1 MSDDIKRQVEE
12 RVKAEAQ
19 GIKKDIPSGDELT
32 PKFIKECLRAK
43 DLGNGMLYAAIHKN
57 QYILNKSI
65 GEVYKWGG
73 HHWELDELNEHV
85 GAVENVTD
93 VYLKGAGELTGAIEA
108 SVKDGDKNLTKDLQ
122 KQQKF
127 FYARAGAIREFTGRS
142 NTIKFAFTNRDN
154 ALCVN
159 NDQFDNKPMLLPCN
173 NGVIDLTT
181 GNFHDGQP
189 EEYLLNASPVSWEG
203 IDTPAPAWEKFLLEI
218 FEGDVEMVE
227 YMGRLFGYAITGLT
241 KEKLLPIFW
250 GPHGNNGKSTIVE
263 IIKTVMGPLAIPI
276 PSEVF
281 LSQRFTSTGP
291 TPDILSLK
299 GLRIAFGSETDENRR
314 FSPSKV
320 KWLSGKDTLTGRNP
334 YDKRPTTFYPSH
346 TLFLMTNE
354 RPGAPTDDKAF
365 WTRVRLIKFNLSFVD
380 YKPKEDFE
388 RPADLDLFEKLQAEA
403 SGILAWLVRGCLIWQ
418 QNGMNVPFKVTRET
432 LRYQREEDNLTDFIE
447 DICIVDKSLEVG
459 ATALYSSFRE
469 WWINNIDEEEKR
481 VPSQKRFGK
490 MMTRR
495 FKKEK
500 KGTYKYI
507 GLDLSFGS

>member
-12 RVKAEAQ
+12 RVKAESREV
-19 GIKKDIPSGDELT
+19 KTDTSGGGLAS
-32 PKFIKECLRAK
+32 KFIDECLKAK
-43 DLGNGMLYAAIHKN
+43 DLGNGMLYAEIHKN
-57 QYILNKSI
+57 QFILNKSI
-65 GEVYKWGG
+65 NEVYKWSD
-73 HHWELDELNEHV
+73 HHWVLDELNEHV

-93 VYLKGAGELTGAIEA
+93 IYLKAARDLTGPKEA
-108 SVKDGDKNLTKDLQ
+108 ATKDNNKETL
-122 KQQKF
+122 KSLLKKEKF
-127 FYARAGAIREFTGRS
+127 LYARAGALREFKGRN
-142 NTIKFAFTNRDN
+142 NTVKFAFTNRDN

-159 NDQFDNKPMLLPCN
+159 NEQFDNKPTLLACK
-173 NGVIDLTT
+173 NGVVDLET
-181 GNFHDGQP
+181 GNFRDGRP
-189 EEYLLNASPVSWEG
+189 EDYLLNASPIKWTG

-227 YMGRLFGYAITGLT
+227 YMGRLFGYACTGLT

-263 IIKTVMGPLAIPI
+263 IIKFVMGPLAIPI
-276 PSEVF
+276 PSEIF

-354 RPGAPTDDKAF
+354 RPGTPVDDKAF

-388 RPADLDLFEKLQAEA
+388 RPADLDLFEKLQVEA

-418 QNGMNVPFKVTRET
+418 RDGMKVPWKVTEET
-432 LRYQREEDNLTDFIE
+432 GRYQREEDDLTDFIE
-447 DICIVDKSLEVG
+447 DICVVDKSLEVG
-459 ATALYSSFRE
+459 ATALYTAFRE
-469 WWINNIDEEEKR
+469 WWIENIDETEKR
-481 VPSQKRFGK
+481 VPTQKRFGK
-490 MMTRR
+490 MMRKR

-500 KGTYKYI
+500 RGTYRYI
-507 GLDLSFGS
+507 GLDISFGS